1 MNSGTGGVSE
11 HHYSAGLFSDLVNKI
26 TTDSDPEFYLE
37 LSIGGMNANTKVQLE
52 MPGVVLTIPTVNAEQ
67 VITTTVNFTAQGT
80 ESNAFDITKNNE
92 IRIKY
97 FAA

>member
-1 MNSGTGGVSE
+1 
-11 HHYSAGLFSDLVNKI
+11 
-26 TTDSDPEFYLE
+26 
-37 LSIGGMNANTKVQLE
+37 MNANTKVQLE

-80 ESNAFDITKNNE
+80 DSNAFDITKNNE